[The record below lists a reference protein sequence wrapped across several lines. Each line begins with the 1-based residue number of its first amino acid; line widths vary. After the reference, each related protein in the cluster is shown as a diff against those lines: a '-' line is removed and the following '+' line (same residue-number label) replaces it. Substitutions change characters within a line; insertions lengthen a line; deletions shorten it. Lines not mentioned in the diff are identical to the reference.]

1 MPYNLEKCKIHQ
13 FDDVTGDYVTKM
25 KKKKCINHTIS
36 RRIVE

>member
-25 KKKKCINHTIS
+25 KKKKKMYKSYDIS
-36 RRIVE
+36 KDC